1 MFLLLKSMLA
11 TYIVLFSLIWND
23 GQICLLY
30 VYTGVTLIQTCRED
44 VVGNES
50 VSDIINTDAIEIPAD
65 SPLNSCAVT
74 CPNLYQ
80 ALSVYVATLEM
91 FTFALILPLLFLPC
105 IYLWFLRRAT
115 AEAEAFAQLQ
125 DRLQEEEALLSNGGV
140 TADEILGSL
149 ENVKLVSRAQTGSD
163 GGPGRR
169 VWLLP
174 SSATDASIGMNS
186 DVKECCICMSDFAV
200 QDEADL
206 EDGLRLDA
214 EPEVVSAEKK
224 STDLPPNS
232 GNPEM
237 VSDSTIVRTRCGHIF
252 HRSCLACWLG
262 SSSTSNSDGNPRR
275 RRARNTRC
283 PLCREHLFIRS

>member
-1 MFLLLKSMLA
+1 MHRVFPS
-11 TYIVLFSLIWND
+11 TEN
-23 GQICLLY
+23 QICLLY

-44 VVGNES
+44 IVGNES
-50 VSDIINTDAIEIPAD
+50 VSDIINSDAIEMPAD
-65 SPLNSCAVT
+65 TPLNSCAVT

-125 DRLQEEEALLSNGGV
+125 DRLQEEEALLSNGGI

-149 ENVKLVSRAQTGSD
+149 ENVKLVSRTQTDSD
-163 GGPGRR
+163 GGPERC

-174 SSATDASIGMNS
+174 SSATNASIGMNS
-186 DVKECCICMSDFAV
+186 DVKECCICMSDFPV
-200 QDEADL
+200 QNEADL
-206 EDGLRLDA
+206 EEGLQLDEET
-214 EPEVVSAEKK
+214 EPVSAEKN
-224 STDLPPNS
+224 TMNMHANS
-232 GNPEM
+232 VNAEAA
-237 VSDSTIVRTRCGHIF
+237 SDNTIVRTRCGHIF
-252 HRSCLACWLG
+252 HRCCLACWLG
-262 SSSTSNSDGNPRR
+262 SSSSSNSEANPRR

-283 PLCREHLFIRS
+283 PLCREQLFVRS